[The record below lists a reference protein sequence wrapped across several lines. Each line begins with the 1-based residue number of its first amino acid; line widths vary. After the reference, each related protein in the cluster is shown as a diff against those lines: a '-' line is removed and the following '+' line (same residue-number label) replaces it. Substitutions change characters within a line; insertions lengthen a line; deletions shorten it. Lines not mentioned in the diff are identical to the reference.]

1 MAYETYEK
9 IEGVIQSVNRGGF
22 LLFHDAF
29 PDQ

>member
-9 IEGVIQSVNRGGF
+9 IEGCDPERKQGGF